1 MKKLTE
7 NNQTS
12 SKQKRLKSVPME
24 QRQSWGSIA
33 LIWIGSMICV
43 PSLMIGGLLVSGL
56 TVAQAFWA
64 GAIGY
69 SIVVLYMC
77 FQGMQASDT
86 GLPTVGAASSAFGEN
101 GSRLIISL
109 ALGIACLGWF
119 GFQANVCGSAF
130 SGILASSVG
139 INIPIWM
146 SSLIWGFIMLITA
159 IYGFNAL
166 KYLNYIAVPAL
177 VLVSIYGVY
186 ASFAKHGTEILS
198 SHQPAHPMSFLAGIA
213 LTVGSFALGGVIAG
227 DYSRYAK
234 GRGDVIKSSVFGVVP
249 AGIAMITMGGL
260 MSLVSGTYDITMVLT
275 ELGVSSLGLIALIL
289 ATWTTNTVNAYSGG
303 LAITNL
309 FNLDDSKR
317 SMATAIAGIL
327 GTVLAVAG
335 IINYFVNF
343 LMILTSAI
351 PPVAGVMIADYWLV
365 KGGKSEDFKAKAG
378 INVIGVASWFIGS
391 VVAIGI
397 KKGIQPI
404 NGIIVS
410 MVIYYLIYKFAS
422 KND

>member
-1 MKKLTE
+1 MTE
-7 NNQTS
+7 
-12 SKQKRLKSVPME
+12 SKQVSVEQNRIPMN
-24 QRQSWGSIA
+24 QRQSWASIA

-43 PSLMIGGLLVSGL
+43 PSLMIGGLLISGL
-56 TVAQAFWA
+56 TIMQAFWA

-77 FQGMQASDT
+77 FQGMESSDT
-86 GLPTVGAASSAFGEN
+86 GLPTVGAASSAFGET
-101 GSRLIISL
+101 GSRLMISL

-130 SGILASSVG
+130 SGILASTLNM
-139 INIPIWM
+139 NIPIWL

-159 IYGFNAL
+159 IFGFNAL
-166 KYLNYIAVPAL
+166 KYLNYVAVPAL
-177 VLVSIYGVY
+177 ILVSIYGVY
-186 ASFAKHGTEILS
+186 VSFAKHGVEILYT
-198 SHQPAHPMSFLAGIA
+198 HQPSQPMSFLGGIA

-234 GRGDVIKSSVFGVVP
+234 NRGDVIKSSVFGVIP

-275 ELGVSSLGLIALIL
+275 ELGVPTLGLVALIL

-309 FNLDDSKR
+309 FHLDDSKR
-317 SMATAIAGIL
+317 SMTTAIAGIL
-327 GTVLAVAG
+327 GTILAVAG

-343 LMILTSAI
+343 LMVLTSAI

-365 KGGKSEDFKAKAG
+365 KGGKPENFKVQSGMNMIG
-378 INVIGVASWFIGS
+378 IASWLIGS
-391 VVAIGI
+391 VVALGI
-397 KKGIQPI
+397 KRGIQPI

-410 MVIYYLIYKFAS
+410 MVVYYLVYKFTS
-422 KND
+422 KNDEL

>member
-1 MKKLTE
+1 MTQ
-7 NNQTS
+7 NNQVS
-12 SKQKRLKSVPME
+12 SESGIKSISPD
-24 QRQSWGSIA
+24 QRQPWGSIA

-43 PSLMIGGLLVSGL
+43 PSLMIGGLLISGL
-56 TVAQAFWA
+56 TVGQAFFA

-77 FQGMQASDT
+77 FQGMQGSDT
-86 GLPTVGAASSAFGEN
+86 GLPTVSAASSAFGES

-109 ALGIACLGWF
+109 GLGIACLGWF

-130 SGILASSVG
+130 SGILSASLG
-139 INIPIWM
+139 LDIPIWL
-146 SSLIWGFIMLITA
+146 SSLIWGIIMLITA

-186 ASFAKHGTEILS
+186 ASFAKHGTEIIATY
-198 SHQPAHPMSFLAGIA
+198 QPAQPMSFLSGVA

-234 GRGDVIKSSVFGVVP
+234 NRGDVIKSSVLGVIP

-275 ELGVSSLGLIALIL
+275 ELGVPSLGLVALIL
-289 ATWTTNTVNAYSGG
+289 ATWTTNTVNAFSGG

-317 SMATAIAGIL
+317 KLTTAAAGIL
-327 GTVLAVAG
+327 GTVLAIAG

-343 LMILTSAI
+343 LMLLTSAL
-351 PPVAGVMIADYWLV
+351 PPVAGVMIADYWLCKKGDPDKFGV
-365 KGGKSEDFKAKAG
+365 KLKWNMAG
-378 INVIGVASWFIGS
+378 ILSWVIGAGI
-391 VVAIGI
+391 AIAVN
-397 KKGIQPI
+397 KGIQPI
-404 NGIIVS
+404 NGIVVS
-410 MVIYYLIYKFAS
+410 MITYYLLTKVTS
-422 KND
+422 QNK